1 MWELFRIVN
10 KLGNLPN
17 QIQNVNEKLQFQ
29 QGTNF
34 WSYNCLVIFIY
45 IIYRN
50 VYSVHT
56 HTFIQITIECVQ
68 QKVMIPKKKKRNNVL
83 KILVRVSIEMSLC
96 FMFETHIHT
105 HTTLKQTH
113 TRTLRQTQTRHI
125 KPNVQLIYVPLA
137 QLKFA
142 YYF

>member
-1 MWELFRIVN
+1 MWELFRVVN

-96 FMFETHIHT
+96 FMFETHTHT

>member
-1 MWELFRIVN
+1 MWELFRVVN

-56 HTFIQITIECVQ
+56 HNVYTNYHRMCAAEGDDSQ
-68 QKVMIPKKKKRNNVL
+68 KKKKKQCL
-83 KILVRVSIEMSLC
+83 KDFS
-96 FMFETHIHT
+96 
-105 HTTLKQTH
+105 
-113 TRTLRQTQTRHI
+113 
-125 KPNVQLIYVPLA
+125 
-137 QLKFA
+137 
-142 YYF
+142 